1 MGKPY
6 HLHVVT
12 HSDVTTVLG
21 HCAFLDCAFFVP
33 LLNLVISIAGVRR
46 TLWQGDLAERDDD
59 EGEEGTESRHEISGV
74 EMSKVSSYEQGSMA
88 SAQVPHRQHDV
99 SIDLTSAVSIF
110 RHCDAQR
117 IA

>member
-1 MGKPY
+1 M
-6 HLHVVT
+6 
-12 HSDVTTVLG
+12 
-21 HCAFLDCAFFVP
+21 
-33 LLNLVISIAGVRR
+33 ISIAGVDGR
-46 TLWQGDLAERDDD
+46 TLAGDLAERDDD

-74 EMSKVSSYEQGSMA
+74 EMPKVSSYEQGSMA

-110 RHCDAQR
+110 RHCDTQR